1 MRWVARHVV
10 EDLRLDAFRKLM
22 SLPVSFFDANSA
34 GIVTSK
40 LTYDTEQMSKAATS
54 VAVTMVR
61 DGLTI
66 IGMVLYMMYLDWRL
80 TLIFIFIAP
89 FMAFYLKSMTPKLRF
104 AGKAVQGSMGE
115 MTKVSEEAVSGQR
128 MVKIFGGADYE
139 IKRFA
144 GALS

>member
-1 MRWVARHVV
+1 
-10 EDLRLDAFRKLM
+10 M

-34 GIVTSK
+34 GVVTSK

-61 DGLTI
+61 DTLTI

-89 FMAFYLKSMTPKLRF
+89 FMAFYLKSMTPKLR
-104 AGKAVQGSMGE
+104 
-115 MTKVSEEAVSGQR
+115 
-128 MVKIFGGADYE
+128 
-139 IKRFA
+139 
-144 GALS
+144 